1 MWPFNRKPKAPPAPE
16 PELTPFDTQV
26 LTLMGLAP
34 DKCKVCRDKLAI
46 DGIGV
51 FSMLKG
57 RDGAPVGRMQY
68 EALDSL
74 SSRTRRLSPRGQ
86 REVYVEHQK
95 LLDSAQP
102 EVESVIAQVDPAGAM
117 PSAITTL
124 ETRMTASEAAMRQQE
139 YMLRQQQVSQA
150 ISQLPASGQARVESL
165 YRGMQQAGV
174 PPALM
179 ANILQNNLQAFGG
192 GVAPAPPDQL

>member
-1 MWPFNRKPKAPPAPE
+1 MWPFNRKAKAPEAPQ
-16 PELTPFDTQV
+16 ELTPFDTQV

-74 SSRTRRLSPRGQ
+74 SARTRRLSPRGQ
-86 REVYVEHQK
+86 REVYAEHQK

-102 EVESVIAQVDPAGAM
+102 DMEAGNPIVDPGTVQA
-117 PSAITTL
+117 
-124 ETRMTASEAAMRQQE
+124 RMTASEMAMRQQE
-139 YMLRQQQVSQA
+139 QMLRNHQLSQA
-150 ISQLPASGQARVESL
+150 VSRLPASGQARVESL
-165 YRGMQQAGV
+165 YRTMQQAGY
-174 PPALM
+174 PSDQIMSA
-179 ANILQNNLQAFGG
+179 LQNNLHAFGG
-192 GVAPAPPDQL
+192 NIAPAPADQL